1 MADKNT
7 REIVTHAVL
16 VALTPLVP
24 VPFLDDIVKNYLQR
38 RMVRKLGESYQY
50 NFSDAE
56 VKVLADEEGG
66 GCLKGCLGMIII
78 YPFKKIFRKI
88 FFFLEWKRAIDLAS
102 YTLHHGLLLDYAMSE
117 GWCAPASLKSAA
129 EVREAVDS
137 VLREVNT
144 KPLEAVLRTA
154 FNQSKSLILDAA
166 KMLKEQLQRLSG
178 KKDEES
184 IASALQEIEPE
195 KRKYLS
201 AVTDAVLN
209 SFKTL
214 PSDYFTNLKE
224 RLKARLG

>member
-1 MADKNT
+1 MKNKP
-7 REIVTHAVL
+7 EIVQYAVL

-38 RMVRKLGESYQY
+38 KMVRKLGESYQY
-50 NFSDAE
+50 NFSEAE
-56 VKVLADEEGG
+56 IKVLADEESG
-66 GCLKGCLGMIII
+66 GCLKGCLSMIIM
-78 YPFKKIFRKI
+78 YPFKKIFRKV

-102 YTLHHGLLLDYAMSE
+102 YTLHHGILIDYAMSE

-129 EVREAVDS
+129 EVRAAVDT

-144 KPLEAVLRTA
+144 KPLEAVLKAA
-154 FNQSKSLILDAA
+154 FNQSKNLIVDAA
-166 KMLKEQLQRLSG
+166 NVMKEQLQLLSG

-184 IASALQEIEPE
+184 VALVLQKMEPE
-195 KRKYLS
+195 ERNRLDS
-201 AVTDAVLN
+201 IADSVLN

-224 RLKARLG
+224 RLKAKLK

>member
-1 MADKNT
+1 MKNN
-7 REIVTHAVL
+7 REIVQYAVL

-24 VPFLDDIVKNYLQR
+24 VPFLDDIVKSYLQR
-38 RMVRKLGESYQY
+38 KMVRKLGESYQY

-56 VKVLADEEGG
+56 IKALADEESS
-66 GCLKGCLGMIII
+66 GCLKGCLGMIVI

-102 YTLHHGLLLDYAMSE
+102 YTLHHGILVDYAMSE

-129 EVREAVDS
+129 EVREAIDA

-144 KPLEAVLRTA
+144 KPLEAVLKAA
-154 FNQSKSLILDAA
+154 FNQSKNLIVDAA
-166 KMLKEQLQRLSG
+166 NMMKEQLQRLSG

-184 IASALQEIEPE
+184 VALALQKIEPE
-195 KRKYLS
+195 ERNRLNS
-201 AVTDAVLN
+201 ITDSILN

-224 RLKARLG
+224 RLKAKLK